1 MRLNHRLFNKVA
13 IIKTIS
19 LEELKTIK
27 DLVTMALLLVG
38 NSEIDEHVLREIRD
52 AICLRHLLRSTH
64 GIYIR

>member
-27 DLVTMALLLVG
+27 ALVTMALLLAG
-38 NSEIDEHVLREIRD
+38 NSEIDEHVLREIGD
-52 AICLRHLLRSTH
+52 FICLVFKAFA
-64 GIYIR
+64 